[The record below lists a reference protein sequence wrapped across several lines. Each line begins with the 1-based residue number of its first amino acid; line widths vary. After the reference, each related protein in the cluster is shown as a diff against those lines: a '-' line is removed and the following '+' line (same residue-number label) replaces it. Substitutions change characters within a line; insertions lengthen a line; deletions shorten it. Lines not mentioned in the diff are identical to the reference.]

1 MSFSFPTT
9 KRSTLGYKPE
19 QVDAFIAKAREQYA
33 RSDIDLLASTDL
45 RHAEF
50 ELVKGGYSISAV
62 DIAIDRLED
71 AFATRELERRKARV
85 GDWAL
90 SRRATELK
98 ELLLGRTDRPKRKR
112 FAGTG
117 LVLRGYSKRQV
128 DVFIDDVAEHLV
140 SGQALSLESVRRV
153 VFKAKR
159 GGYAENQVDAF
170 IERVVELLQI
180 ERVS

>member
-1 MSFSFPTT
+1 VSFSFPSV

-33 RSDIDLLASTDL
+33 RSDIDLLAATDL

-50 ELVKGGYSISAV
+50 QLVKGGYSISAV
-62 DIAIDRLED
+62 DVAIDRLED

-90 SRRATELK
+90 TRRADELR
-98 ELLLGRTDRPKRKR
+98 ELLVGRTDRPKGKR
-112 FAGTG
+112 FSRTG
-117 LVLRGYSKRQV
+117 LVLRGYSRRQV
-128 DVFIDDVAEHLV
+128 DAFINVVAEHLV
-140 SGQALSLESVRRV
+140 SGEALSLDYVRRI

>member
-1 MSFSFPTT
+1 MSFSFPTA

-33 RSDIDLLASTDL
+33 RSDIDLLVSTDL

-50 ELVKGGYSISAV
+50 TLVKGGYSITAV
-62 DIAIDRLED
+62 DVAIDRLED
-71 AFATRELERRKARV
+71 AFATRELQRRKERV

-90 SRRATELK
+90 NRRAEELR
-98 ELLLGRTDRPKRKR
+98 ELLLGRTSRPKRRR
-112 FAGTG
+112 FSNTG
-117 LVLRGYSKRQV
+117 FVLRGYSRKQV
-128 DVFIDDVAEHLV
+128 DTFIDVVAEHLV
-140 SGQALSLESVRRV
+140 SGESLSLDYVRRI

-159 GGYAENQVDAF
+159 GGYAENQVDSF